1 MPQLQA
7 SFRVSQ
13 GGSTLNLVSCNR
25 SQEFAIGPHGLRQ
38 HTLAGEQRGGSEV
51 RRCVSALRGSAV
63 VRARARSRAP
73 RTPRSAPP
81 PT

>member
-1 MPQLQA
+1 
-7 SFRVSQ
+7 VSQ

-25 SQEFAIGPHGLRQ
+25 SQEFAIGPQGLRQ

-51 RRCVSALRGSAV
+51 STCATVVRGHAYAARSRMRHSALR
-63 VRARARSRAP
+63 
-73 RTPRSAPP
+73 